1 MRGPAM
7 RRMMVAS
14 CEVDNIA
21 TRRLTRGYARPTAE
35 FFDQHNR
42 DNLRDPLAI
51 RLCRKSQL

>member
-1 MRGPAM
+1 M
-7 RRMMVAS
+7 RRMMV
-14 CEVDNIA
+14 A
-21 TRRLTRGYARPTAE
+21 TRRLTRGYALTAE